1 MDSVIV
7 LNAAEYNAATDRV
20 NSALKT
26 LKRELVS
33 KVPLFVVCFEKY
45 IYFIYI
51 LFAFIYFIINI
62 IKCLK
67 NCKIVLFLY

>member
-51 LFAFIYFIINI
+51 FLHLFILSLLLLNI
-62 IKCLK
+62 W
-67 NCKIVLFLY
+67 KIVK

>member
-45 IYFIYI
+45 IYFI
-51 LFAFIYFIINI
+51 LFIYFCIY
-62 IKCLK
+62 
-67 NCKIVLFLY
+67 LFYYYY

>member
-45 IYFIYI
+45 IYFI
-51 LFAFIYFIINI
+51 LFIYFGIY
-62 IKCLK
+62 
-67 NCKIVLFLY
+67 LFYYYYN